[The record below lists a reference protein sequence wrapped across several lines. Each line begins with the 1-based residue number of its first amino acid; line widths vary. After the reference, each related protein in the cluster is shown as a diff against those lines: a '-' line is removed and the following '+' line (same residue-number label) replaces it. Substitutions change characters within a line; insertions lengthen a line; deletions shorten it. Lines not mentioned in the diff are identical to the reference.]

1 MSFKVMYVSRR
12 FETNICATIHLK
24 ALQELFG
31 DDLFVV
37 DLRTEL
43 VYSETENRL
52 NLGKLSVAEKI
63 KTAREK
69 AGLTQAQLA
78 EKVGTTSQ
86 NISQYERGIRNPKY
100 NTLEKI
106 AHALGVNVDSFHK
119 NLFDLSA
126 PDDPRRTMHIRSKLL
141 FTGHDIGFDEENA
154 YLWIR
159 YPNGTLLI
167 TERELQELD
176 VLTDDFLTFELERL
190 KQRKI
195 DDFFPDKK

>member
-1 MSFKVMYVSRR
+1 MK
-12 FETNICATIHLK
+12 
-24 ALQELFG
+24 
-31 DDLFVV
+31 
-37 DLRTEL
+37 
-43 VYSETENRL
+43 
-52 NLGKLSVAEKI
+52 KLSPSRLADTVARLRKEKSM
-63 KTAREK
+63 
-69 AGLTQAQLA
+69 TQAQLA
-78 EKVGTTSQ
+78 EKVGTTAQ

-154 YLWIR
+154 YLWIN
-159 YPNGTLLI
+159 YPDGTLLI

-176 VLTDDFLTFELERL
+176 ILTDDFLTFELERL
-190 KQRKI
+190 KQRKL
-195 DDFFPDKK
+195 DDFSPNKK

>member
-1 MSFKVMYVSRR
+1 MG
-12 FETNICATIHLK
+12 N
-24 ALQELFG
+24 
-31 DDLFVV
+31 D
-37 DLRTEL
+37 
-43 VYSETENRL
+43 
-52 NLGKLSVAEKI
+52 SVAEKI

-176 VLTDDFLTFELERL
+176 VLTDDFLTFKLERL